1 MSICSTEGEMN
12 EGTCQTRAIDAEKV
26 ARIAGQMKGEGVYQ
40 DLSEVFRALG
50 DGSRVQ
56 ILDAISREELC
67 VCDISAILGMS
78 SSAVSHH
85 LRTLRNLRLVRSR
98 RDGKKVY
105 YSLRDSHVTVLL
117 NQALDH
123 VQHR

>member
-1 MSICSTEGEMN
+1 MN
-12 EGTCQTRAIDAEKV
+12 EDTCQTSAIDAEKV
-26 ARIAGQMKGEGVYQ
+26 ARVAGQMKGQGVYQ

-85 LRTLRNLRLVRSR
+85 LRTLRNLQLVRSR
-98 RDGKKVY
+98 REGKKVY